1 MCRQRK
7 TGEQLR
13 EKGSQPVRYH
23 SVAVLKIYGYSME
36 PGLESGDTVVAI
48 KSTRFQRG
56 DIAAFYYNN
65 KILVKRVIALP
76 GERVEIDENG
86 VVSVNGTQLEE
97 PYVKELSLGECD
109 IRMPY
114 EVPEESWFV
123 IGDNRQE
130 SADSRAVAVGCIGG
144 ADSGKGGLEGLVMA
158 GVWAGEIKRYHS
170 HGKGAGR
177 GRKEASRSFFIA

>member
-13 EKGSQPVRYH
+13 EKGSQPVCYH
-23 SVAVLKIYGYSME
+23 SVAALKIYGYSME

-65 KILVKRVIALP
+65 KILVKRVTVLP

-86 VVSVNGTQLEE
+86 VVSVNGTPLEE

-130 SADSRAVAVGCIGG
+130 SADSRAVPVGCVSAEQIVGQVVW
-144 ADSGKGGLEGLVMA
+144 KVWPWQEFGLV
-158 GVWAGEIKRYHS
+158 R
-170 HGKGAGR
+170 
-177 GRKEASRSFFIA
+177 

>member
-7 TGEQLR
+7 TGKQLR

-65 KILVKRVIALP
+65 KILVK
-76 GERVEIDENG
+76 IDENG

-130 SADSRAVAVGCIGG
+130 SADSRAVPVGCVSAEQIV
-144 ADSGKGGLEGLVMA
+144 GKV
-158 GVWAGEIKRYHS
+158 VWKV
-170 HGKGAGR
+170 
-177 GRKEASRSFFIA
+177 